1 MVLQMIKRNRY
12 KEILQTVTLLSTRV
26 LTIITH
32 THTHTHTQELEGR
45 RMTVSKL
52 GMLYHIHDIIGADLV
67 ERYIPLSLGDVINY
81 LTSTESQL
89 PQAHSS
95 E

>member
-26 LTIITH
+26 LTII
-32 THTHTHTQELEGR
+32 THTHTQELEGR